1 MLPSPALVM
10 YLRYMTDLALTASLV
25 LSKGARA
32 RLGADRIALLEAV
45 RDHGSITQAA
55 RAVGLSYKAAW
66 DAIQV
71 LNNLF
76 ERPLTTAQPGGRG
89 GGAAAVTAEGL
100 AVIRAFH
107 LVEAE
112 LAHTLAVLEQKLADP
127 AGPPLNSM
135 FWSLAMKTSARNA
148 LRGVVDRVTDG
159 AVNAEVTLTVAPGV
173 EITAVITRQSVADLD
188 LKPGRAAIALIK
200 SSFII
205 LAPADEA
212 LRTSARNRLV
222 GTVGRV
228 KNGAVNS
235 EITLDLDAG
244 KTLTATVTLESA
256 RAMELKVGTPLAA
269 LIKASHVIL
278 AVE

>member
-1 MLPSPALVM
+1 
-10 YLRYMTDLALTASLV
+10 MTNSALTASLV
-25 LSKGARA
+25 LAKGPRA
-32 RLGADRIALLEAV
+32 RMGADRIALLEAI
-45 RDHGSITQAA
+45 RDCGSITQAA
-55 RAVGLSYKAAW
+55 RVVGLSYKGAW

-76 ERPLTTAQPGGRG
+76 ERPLVAAHPGGRG
-89 GGAAAVTAEGL
+89 GGTAAVTPEGL
-100 AVIRAFH
+100 AVIGAFH

-112 LAHTLAVLEQKLADP
+112 LAHTLGILEQKLANPGAP
-127 AGPPLNSM
+127 ALNSM

-159 AVNAEVTLTVAPGV
+159 AVNAEVTLTIAPGV
-173 EITAVITRQSVADLD
+173 EITAVITRHSVADLG
-188 LKPGRAAIALIK
+188 LVPGRAAIALIK

-205 LAPADEA
+205 LAAADDG

-222 GTVGRV
+222 GTVSRV
-228 KNGAVNS
+228 EDGAVNS
-235 EITLDLDAG
+235 EVTLDLDAG

-256 RAMELKVGTPLAA
+256 RALELKVGTPAAA